1 MIQSGIVSYTDNYY
15 ISNGWRTIAKGVIIP
30 VILSLITFYGCFV
43 GSLSIGFLST
53 LATMAYLC
61 ICGFSSLL
69 PTMLYLSLFAYMYNA
84 GGLAL
89 YGFICFVYIARC
101 SFRSRK
107 IGYIALWF
115 VLYSVTHL
123 ISSALTFG
131 NVAPVLNIFTL
142 LIASLNYKQI
152 DYRNCVLMFVL
163 GVMITS
169 LLGFLKPL
177 SDNLMELL
185 SVDFEE
191 GLTKDAVVRFSG
203 LSFDPNFY
211 TITTIISL
219 MLLIFSGRDKSW
231 FSPVVIVVIMFFG
244 FFSFSKSYIVLL
256 LVLMILSILANQNH
270 KLWKL
275 LVLVLLVSFFMA
287 TTFDEIIYVFTER
300 FSGISDMNDL
310 TTGRDSLWQEH
321 LKFISE
327 SSLSCWLFGQELPP
341 GMYAAHNTYIELLFR
356 FGIIGTIVDFAFV
369 RRCFKQLN
377 RRWQSWVNLGF
388 IGIMFFSLFN
398 LSAYTFPT
406 LWACLFMVFILIS
419 HRSGVTCLSK

>member
-15 ISNGWRTIAKGVIIP
+15 FSNGWRSIVNGVITP

-43 GSLSIGFLST
+43 GSTSISLFST
-53 LATMAYLC
+53 LATMVYLC
-61 ICGFSSLL
+61 ICSFSSLL

-89 YGFICFVYIARC
+89 YGFISFVYIFRC
-101 SFRSRK
+101 SLRSRK
-107 IGYIALWF
+107 IGYIVFWF

-131 NVAPVLNIFTL
+131 NVTPILNIFTL
-142 LIASLNYKQI
+142 LIASLNYKQT

-177 SDNLMELL
+177 SDNLLELL
-185 SVDFEE
+185 AVDFEE
-191 GLTKDAVVRFSG
+191 GLTKDAVLRFSG

-211 TITTIISL
+211 TITAIISL

-231 FSPVVIVVIMFFG
+231 FTVVVIAVIMFLG
-244 FFSFSKSYIVLL
+244 FLSYSKSYIVLL
-256 LVLMILSILANQNH
+256 LALMFLGILNNQNQ

-275 LVLVLLVSFFMA
+275 LVLVLLVSLFMA
-287 TTFDEIIYVFTER
+287 TAFDEMIYVFTER
-300 FSGISDMNDL
+300 FSGISDMDDL
-310 TTGRDSLWQEH
+310 TTGRDSLWKEH

-327 SSLSCWLFGQELPP
+327 SSLFCWLLGQELPP

-356 FGIIGTIVDFAFV
+356 FGIIGTIVDIAFI

-377 RRWQSWVNLGF
+377 RKRLSWVNLGF
-388 IGIMFFSLFN
+388 IGIIFTSLFN

-406 LWACLFMVFILIS
+406 LWACLFMVFILIL
-419 HRSGVTCLSK
+419 HRSGVTGVSK